1 MGADSFWV
9 SPYFF
14 FIFQTTLISRF
25 MFVIVISARLCF
37 SYTVLLD
44 KEAEEFLYES
54 KYRTHARTERER
66 ESELFIVFF
75 LCNGTWNK
83 IASLFAS

>member
-1 MGADSFWV
+1 
-9 SPYFF
+9 
-14 FIFQTTLISRF
+14 

-54 KYRTHARTERER
+54 KYKTHVQRERER
-66 ESELFIVFF
+66 EREREKEMFIVLF
-75 LCNGTWNK
+75 LCNSTSNK
-83 IASLFAS
+83 IESLYVS